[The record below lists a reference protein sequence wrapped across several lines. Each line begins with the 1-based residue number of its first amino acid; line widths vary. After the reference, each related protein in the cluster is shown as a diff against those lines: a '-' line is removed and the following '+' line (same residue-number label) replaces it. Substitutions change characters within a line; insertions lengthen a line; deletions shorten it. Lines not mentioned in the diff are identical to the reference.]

1 MWLVT
6 KPSASFWLDTQQT
19 SDNQQMT
26 QIHHNLLNK
35 CGQKQTPFTC
45 LAIKL
50 CWVALDI
57 AGDQAKREFF
67 GKNYNNPK
75 TAIFP

>member
-1 MWLVT
+1 LIQYMW
-6 KPSASFWLDTQQT
+6 

-35 CGQKQTPFTC
+35 CVQNQHPFTC

-50 CWVALDI
+50 CWEASDV
-57 AGDQAKREFF
+57 AGDQAKCEFLA
-67 GKNYNNPK
+67 G
-75 TAIFP
+75 